1 MRFYYCDASLFR
13 LNPRIHTLE
22 FTLPFVVR
30 KKEESLVGTLK
41 EIAFYMAK
49 HMALPNTVP

>member
-22 FTLPFVVR
+22 FTPPFVVR
-30 KKEESLVGTLK
+30 KKEEPLVGTLK